1 MRKPLKLWR
10 TTSVAA
16 AANLGGFS
24 LIEVIIVMALIAF
37 IYTVAMPQFNM
48 RSGAETA
55 TKLNGIAGDIRGAF
69 DLAVLTGKP
78 YRLVIQFNSGD
89 YWLEETDKSNFGLSS
104 DKIDRDPGEQ
114 EEKDEASAFD
124 SKFNDYRDLAG
135 VTVADPKSGKEIPP
149 ESPVLTAKRLLKRAQ
164 WSRVDSLEWS
174 HRSIGPHMMV
184 KSMQAEHHGHKQDLS
199 EIGPEARGM
208 IYFFPSGYVERAVIY
223 IYIKKDDLVPDE
235 TQEPYT
241 IVTNPY
247 EGVAEVIPGYQDYDV
262 QQDKID

>member
-10 TTSVAA
+10 TTSVSAA
-16 AANLGGFS
+16 AHVGGFS

-114 EEKDEASAFD
+114 EEKDEAIAFD
-124 SKFNDYRDLAG
+124 SKFNDYIEMAG
-135 VTVADPKSGKEIPP
+135 SAVSDPKSGKEIPP
-149 ESPVLTAKRLLKRAQ
+149 ESPVLALL
-164 WSRVDSLEWS
+164 L
-174 HRSIGPHMMV
+174 G
-184 KSMQAEHHGHKQDLS
+184 G
-199 EIGPEARGM
+199 
-208 IYFFPSGYVERAVIY
+208 
-223 IYIKKDDLVPDE
+223 
-235 TQEPYT
+235 
-241 IVTNPY
+241 
-247 EGVAEVIPGYQDYDV
+247 
-262 QQDKID
+262 

>member
-1 MRKPLKLWR
+1 MRKPLKR
-10 TTSVAA
+10 HRPASIAA
-16 AANLGGFS
+16 AAREGGFS
-24 LIEVIIVMALIAF
+24 LIEVIIVMALMAF
-37 IYTVAMPQFNM
+37 VYSVALPQFNM

-55 TKLNGIAGDIRGAF
+55 TKLNGLAGDIRGAF

-89 YWLEETDKSNFGLSS
+89 YWLEETDQSTFSLGS

-114 EEKDEASAFD
+114 EEKDEAIAFD
-124 SKFNDYRDLAG
+124 SKFNDYIEMAG
-135 VTVADPKSGKEIPP
+135 SAVSDPKSGKEIPP
-149 ESPVLTAKRLLKRAQ
+149 ESPVLAAKSQLKRAH

-174 HRSIGPHMMV
+174 NRSIGPHMMV
-184 KSMQAEHHGHKQDLS
+184 KAMQAEHHGHKQDLS
-199 EIGPEARGM
+199 EIGPEARAM

-223 IYIKKDDLVPDE
+223 IYFKKDELVPDE

-247 EGVAEVIPGYQDYDV
+247 EGVAEVTPGYHDYDV
-262 QQDKID
+262 QHDKDN